1 MYFRFVLKNT
11 LYMLEATVYLGA
23 SLFFGLLVAYIYRH
37 YNKNKTQA
45 LQPVSVPLQVD
56 RKALLDQKRQAVADR
71 RAKLYNQQIPEAN
84 QRPNAKPTNTKP
96 ETRNDGALND
106 AAEDGFGEDLGS
118 ALTLNQKPDAPKQN
132 RSAGR
137 SRFGALKD
145 AADELRDMYNK
156 NNTI

>member
-23 SLFFGLLVAYIYRH
+23 SLFFGLLVAFVYRH
-37 YNKNKTQA
+37 YNKNKIQA
-45 LQPVSVPLQVD
+45 LRPVPVPLQVD
-56 RKALLDQKRQAVADR
+56 RRAILDQKRLAVADR
-71 RAKLYNQQIPEAN
+71 RARLNNPQIPEAN
-84 QRPNAKPTNTKP
+84 QQPDSKPTNTKP
-96 ETRNDGALND
+96 ETRNDEAMND

-118 ALTLNQKPDAPKQN
+118 ALTLNQKLDAPKQD

-145 AADELRDMYNK
+145 AADELRDVYNK

>member
-23 SLFFGLLVAYIYRH
+23 SLFFGLLVVFTYRH
-37 YNKNKTQA
+37 YNRNKTQA
-45 LQPVSVPLQVD
+45 RQPVSVPLQVD
-56 RKALLDQKRQAVADR
+56 RRAMLDQKRLAVADR
-71 RAKLYNQQIPEAN
+71 RARLTNPQIPEAN
-84 QRPNAKPTNTKP
+84 QQPDSKPTNTKP
-96 ETRNDGALND
+96 ETRDEEAMND

-118 ALTLNQKPDAPKQN
+118 ALTLNQKMDTSKQN
-132 RSAGR
+132 QSAGR

-145 AADELRDMYNK
+145 AADELRDMYNR